1 MSAAAVSILLF
12 TLFRKSYHDVL
23 HRDSRGLDRGNVLK
37 KTKLCTFSIHLPLV
51 LKVDS
56 NVEGFTVQGDHK
68 VVTGALHGLDLLIAA
83 MPICHFADCRLADLP

>member
-1 MSAAAVSILLF
+1 
-12 TLFRKSYHDVL
+12 
-23 HRDSRGLDRGNVLK
+23 
-37 KTKLCTFSIHLPLV
+37 LV